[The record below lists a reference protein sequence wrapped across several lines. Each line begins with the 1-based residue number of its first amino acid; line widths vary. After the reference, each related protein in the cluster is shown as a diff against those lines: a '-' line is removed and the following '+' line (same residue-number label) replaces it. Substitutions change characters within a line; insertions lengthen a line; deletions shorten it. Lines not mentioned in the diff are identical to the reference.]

1 MTEYSDKI
9 DQIKDIIDNYD
20 LDEKY
25 FLGGPKMA
33 TINKT
38 SKLYAGD
45 KFAITTTD
53 GRKLR
58 LVIERDQF
66 PEDPRSW
73 DNLGTM
79 LCCHRDYQLGD
90 CNSNRETEE
99 QLAEICREYGK
110 SDEEIDEMT
119 FAEEVRF
126 ILDQDNVCGLPLWI
140 YDHSGIS
147 MSTRRQCSWDSSF
160 VGLIFVEKDFYLAQ
174 MCLKDEENWKAK
186 AKKTLESEVE
196 IYNDFLEGNVYQWAL
211 YEPTVV
217 IRQSMDGKELSREID
232 EKGEMVDSMGGFY
245 NSLTFEDADAYF
257 NFEIAEVEQID

>member
-1 MTEYSDKI
+1 MTK
-9 DQIKDIIDNYD
+9 
-20 LDEKY
+20 
-25 FLGGPKMA
+25 

-38 SKLYAGD
+38 TKLYAGD

-58 LVIERDQF
+58 LVIEQDRF

-79 LCCHRDYQLGD
+79 LCCYREYQLGD

-99 QLAEICREYGK
+99 QLAEICRKYGK

-119 FAEEVRF
+119 FAEEVQF
-126 ILDQDNVCGLPLWI
+126 ILDQDNVCGLPLWL
-140 YDHSGIS
+140 YDHSDIL
-147 MSTRRQCSWDSSF
+147 MSTERQYSWYSSF

-186 AKKTLESEVE
+186 AKEALEGEVKTYS
-196 IYNDFLEGNVYQWAL
+196 DFLEGNVYMFICGRFTNQ
-211 YEPTVV
+211 
-217 IRQSMDGKELSREID
+217 LS
-232 EKGEMVDSMGGFY
+232 
-245 NSLTFEDADAYF
+245 
-257 NFEIAEVEQID
+257 

>member
-1 MTEYSDKI
+1 MTK
-9 DQIKDIIDNYD
+9 
-20 LDEKY
+20 
-25 FLGGPKMA
+25 
-33 TINKT
+33 TINKNT
-38 SKLYAGD
+38 KLYAGD

-58 LVIERDQF
+58 LVIEQDQF

-99 QLAEICREYGK
+99 QLAEICRKYGK

-119 FAEEVRF
+119 FAEEVQF
-126 ILDQDNVCGLPLWI
+126 ILNQDDVCGLPLWL

-147 MSTRRQCSWDSSF
+147 ISTRRQCQFDSSF

-174 MCLKDEENWKAK
+174 MCLKDEEGWKEKAK
-186 AKKTLESEVE
+186 ETLKSEIE
-196 IYNDFLEGNVYQWAL
+196 IYSDFLEGNVYMWTL
-211 YEPTVV
+211 YEPVVV
-217 IRQSMDGKELSREID
+217 IRQSMDGKELSRTI
-232 EKGEMVDSMGGFY
+232 
-245 NSLTFEDADAYF
+245 N
-257 NFEIAEVEQID
+257 EVGCATDQKRAKRF

>member
-1 MTEYSDKI
+1 MTK
-9 DQIKDIIDNYD
+9 
-20 LDEKY
+20 
-25 FLGGPKMA
+25 
-33 TINKT
+33 TINKIT
-38 SKLYAGD
+38 KLYTGD

-58 LVIERDQF
+58 LVIEQDQF

-99 QLAEICREYGK
+99 QLAEICRKYGK

-119 FAEEVRF
+119 FAEEVQF
-126 ILDQDNVCGLPLWI
+126 ILNQDNICGLPLYI
-140 YDHSGIS
+140 TDHSGIS
-147 MSTRRQCSWDSSF
+147 MQTYRFDAWDSSF

-174 MCLKDEENWKAK
+174 MCLKDEEDWKAK
-186 AKKTLESEVE
+186 AKETLKSEVE
-196 IYNDFLEGNVYQWAL
+196 TYSDFLEGNVYGWTL

-217 IRQSMDGKELSREID
+217 IRQSMNGKELSREID
-232 EKGEMVDSMGGFY
+232 EEGEVVDSMVGFY
-245 NSLTFEDADAYF
+245 DPTLEDVEQYF
-257 NFEIAEVEQID
+257 DFEIAEIEQID

>member
-1 MTEYSDKI
+1 MTK
-9 DQIKDIIDNYD
+9 
-20 LDEKY
+20 
-25 FLGGPKMA
+25 

-38 SKLYAGD
+38 TKLYAGD

-58 LVIERDQF
+58 LVIEQDEF

-73 DNLGTM
+73 DNIGTM
-79 LCCHRDYQLGD
+79 LCCNRRYQLGD
-90 CNSNRETEE
+90 CNTNRETEL
-99 QLAEICREYGK
+99 QLAEICRKYGK

-119 FAEEVRF
+119 FAEEVQF
-126 ILDQDNVCGLPLWI
+126 ILDQDDVCGLPLWL

-174 MCLKDEENWKAK
+174 MCLKDEEGWKAK
-186 AKKTLESEVE
+186 AKETLKGEVKTYS
-196 IYNDFLEGNVYQWAL
+196 DFLEGNVYGWTL
-211 YEPTVV
+211 YEPTIV

-232 EKGEMVDSMGGFY
+232 EEGEVVDSMVGFY
-245 NSLTFEDADAYF
+245 DPTLEDMGQYFE
-257 NFEIAEVEQID
+257 FEIAEIEEID

>member
-1 MTEYSDKI
+1 MT
-9 DQIKDIIDNYD
+9 
-20 LDEKY
+20 
-25 FLGGPKMA
+25 KM
-33 TINKT
+33 INKT
-38 SKLYAGD
+38 TKLYAGD

-58 LVIERDQF
+58 LVIEQDQF

-79 LCCHRDYQLGD
+79 LCCHREYQLGD
-90 CNSNRETEE
+90 CNSNRETEL
-99 QLAEICREYGK
+99 QLAEICRKYGK

-126 ILDQDNVCGLPLWI
+126 ILDQDNVCGLPLWL

-147 MSTRRQCSWDSSF
+147 ISTGRVCPWDSSF

-174 MCLKDEENWKAK
+174 TCLKDEEDWRAK
-186 AKKTLESEVE
+186 AKETLEGEVE
-196 IYNDFLEGNVYQWAL
+196 TYSDFLEGNVYMWTL

-217 IRQSMDGKELSREID
+217 IRQSMDGKELGRKID
-232 EKGEMVDSMGGFY
+232 EEGEMVDSVGGFY
-245 NSLTFEDADAYF
+245 DPTFGDIENYF
-257 NFEIAEVEQID
+257 GFEIAEIEQVD

>member
-1 MTEYSDKI
+1 MTKMIDK
-9 DQIKDIIDNYD
+9 
-20 LDEKY
+20 
-25 FLGGPKMA
+25 
-33 TINKT
+33 TT
-38 SKLYAGD
+38 KLYAGD

-58 LVIERDQF
+58 LVIEQDKF

-79 LCCHRDYQLGD
+79 LCCHREYQFGD

-99 QLAEICREYGK
+99 QLAEICRKYGK

-126 ILDQDNVCGLPLWI
+126 ILDQDNVCGLPLYI
-140 YDHSGIS
+140 IDHSGIS
-147 MSTRRQCSWDSSF
+147 MQTYRFDAWDSSF

-174 MCLKDEENWKAK
+174 SCLKDEDDWKAK
-186 AKKTLESEVE
+186 AKETLKSEVE
-196 IYNDFLEGNVYQWAL
+196 TYSDFLEGNVYMWTL

-217 IRQSMDGKELSREID
+217 IRQSMDGKELSRTINE
-232 EKGEMVDSMGGFY
+232 EGEMLDSMGGFY
-245 NSLTFEDADAYF
+245 DPTFGDVEEYF
-257 NFEIAEVEQID
+257 DFEIAEIEQID